1 MIQEWI
7 QRFLARKPAPTAGA
21 GADVIVKPWAEDRV
35 SIFSFLAAFATT
47 TQEGLPEAARD
58 LPDEDIV
65 NSRSGSKLRWA
76 AGALDGTFGHHT
88 SDSASAD
95 VAAIHDALLSS
106 AQSPTANNLK
116 TLYNLLAAD
125 NALRTV
131 DPLLEKIRGTPNMP
145 VDRLRALAR
154 WLATESPDRGAVK
167 FGIALLGL
175 FVPAEDTDILVTLG
189 LHEEF
194 TLYSV
199 VALGSTLNADEVE
212 TAWWEIA
219 KCVHG
224 WGRIHIVERL
234 ANTQRADIRSWL
246 LREGY
251 KNSVMYEYLAYS
263 CAVGGNLL
271 GALESEYIDDALLT
285 GAGEIIEALI
295 NGGPAEDIS
304 YYDDGYKSVPLYVR
318 AAAKSETRN
327 LKVLVAVSRVLDFVV
342 NEDAEWAPLESLGW
356 TADLRAQLA
365 TACRSFLAAEYW
377 PSAVKEAWSTNDD
390 QLFWMAARACEI
402 LGLDVWEKRLER
414 QKAQL
419 SEQWYFLMQTDD
431 PARIQ
436 AVIDLLVTQFDL
448 ATIATGPAEEMG
460 LGPGNEKFS
469 AIGAVLQDLGR
480 FPGTGWPLVQAG
492 LRSPVIRNRNMAIRA
507 LKGWGVEN
515 WPDGTR
521 ELLQSAFDDEPYPDT
536 KEALAEVLALK

>member
-7 QRFLARKPAPTAGA
+7 QKLLARKPASSSL
-21 GADVIVKPWAEDRV
+21 ADVFVKPWAADRV
-35 SIFSFLAAFATT
+35 SIFSFLAAFPTSS
-47 TQEGLPEAARD
+47 QEGLPEAAYE
-58 LPDEDIV
+58 LPDDDIV

-76 AGALDGTFGHHT
+76 AGALDGAFGHHT

-95 VAAIHDALLSS
+95 VVAIHDVLLS
-106 AQSPTANNLK
+106 AARSPTADNLK
-116 TLYNLLAAD
+116 TLYDMLAAD

-131 DPLLEKIRGTPNMP
+131 DPLLQNIRGTANVP

-175 FVPAEDTDILVTLG
+175 FAPAEDTDLLVTLG

-199 VALGSTLNADEVE
+199 VALGSTLSADEVE
-212 TAWWEIA
+212 TAWWQIA
-219 KCVHG
+219 QRVHG

-263 CAVGGNLL
+263 CATGGNLL
-271 GALESEYIDDALLT
+271 GALESENIDDALLT

-304 YYDDGYKSVPLYVR
+304 YYDDGYKAVPLYVR
-318 AAAKSETRN
+318 TAAKAETGN
-327 LKVLVAVSRVLDFVV
+327 LKVLVAISRILDFVD
-342 NEDAEWAPLESLGW
+342 NEDTEWAPLESMGW
-356 TADLRAQLA
+356 SADVRTQLA
-365 TACRSFLAAEYW
+365 TACRAFLAAKYW
-377 PSAVKEAWSTNDD
+377 PKAVEDAWSTNDD
-390 QLFWMAARACEI
+390 QIFWTAARAGEI
-402 LGLDVWEKRLER
+402 LGLDVWEKRFER
-414 QKAQL
+414 QNAKL
-419 SEQWYFLMQTDD
+419 SEQWYYLMRTDD

-436 AVIDLLVTQFDL
+436 AVIDLLLTQFDL

-460 LGPGNEKFS
+460 LGPGNEKYS
-469 AIGAVLQDLGR
+469 AIGAVLQDIGR

-507 LKGWGVEN
+507 LKGWGVAN

-521 ELLQSAFDDEPYPDT
+521 QILQRAFDDEPYPDT